1 MFPMEQEKVR
11 TAVGVSWTD
20 QVLPSLTGLVEIPAL
35 SPAFDATWADTG
47 HLRAAVG
54 HVRSCR

>member
-1 MFPMEQEKVR
+1 MEQEKVR

-47 HLRAAVG
+47 HLRAAVD